1 MMDYASPTTFK
12 YCIGHNVQGE
22 PMYSEDT
29 QPGMT
34 LRDYFAAQALNGL
47 IAQSGGTALSSDVE
61 QGAKYAYM
69 MADAMIAER
78 IKL

>member
-1 MMDYASPTTFK
+1 MMDYAFPVTFK

-34 LRDYFAAQALNGL
+34 LRDYFAAKAM
-47 IAQSGGTALSSDVE
+47 GGFAADPNY
-61 QGAKYAYM
+61 GAEPERMAEYAYKW
-69 MADAMIAER
+69 ADAMLAER
-78 IKL
+78 KKPK